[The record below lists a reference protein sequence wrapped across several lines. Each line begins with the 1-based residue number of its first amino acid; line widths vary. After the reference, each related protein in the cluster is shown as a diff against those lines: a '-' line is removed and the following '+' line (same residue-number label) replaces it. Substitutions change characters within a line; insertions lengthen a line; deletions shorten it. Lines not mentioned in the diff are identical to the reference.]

1 MAVVLSELQQLR
13 AVGFTGSATGGTAI
27 ATALASHPPA
37 DPMAPVTQAAPG
49 DALAPGLAALGAPSP
64 LPQTRP
70 APTATAPTLPTTN
83 SLYAAG
89 LSGGFPG
96 FPPGLPPAPHLPL
109 RAPCAPGAARPCVPL
124 QGLLMFV
131 PAIHAASAPDVAIRS
146 LDGADGSF
154 LIQRIADAVEDQL
167 PLVIVTGVLAE
178 GSFRA
183 CLANLDIAIDRARLH
198 SPGFGRF
205 EPTDSP
211 MDWSAGAARLNDVL
225 RASKAFSST
234 TVATAPTAGT
244 AGVMSADE
252 KLSYKQHAASIPSLG
267 NSPSAV
273 DLRRAAS
280 GALVGELATIQS
292 VLASRGFPL
301 SGNEATDVQLA
312 VSIFGKAALAV
323 VCSCGKVDSRVQGEI
338 PALILSLRSRLVT
351 SVANT
356 IIGFLGSIKARDEGL

>member
-1 MAVVLSELQQLR
+1 
-13 AVGFTGSATGGTAI
+13 
-27 ATALASHPPA
+27 
-37 DPMAPVTQAAPG
+37 
-49 DALAPGLAALGAPSP
+49 
-64 LPQTRP
+64 
-70 APTATAPTLPTTN
+70 
-83 SLYAAG
+83 
-89 LSGGFPG
+89 
-96 FPPGLPPAPHLPL
+96 
-109 RAPCAPGAARPCVPL
+109 
-124 QGLLMFV
+124 MFV
-131 PAIHAASAPDVAIRS
+131 PAIHAASTPDVAIRS

-338 PALILSLRSRLVT
+338 PALTCYPLLAFPPSHERSQHYHR
-351 SVANT
+351 
-356 IIGFLGSIKARDEGL
+356 IPR

>member
-1 MAVVLSELQQLR
+1 MSRRMNGTEWPR
-13 AVGFTGSATGGTAI
+13 RCRHVGG
-27 ATALASHPPA
+27 
-37 DPMAPVTQAAPG
+37 V
-49 DALAPGLAALGAPSP
+49 
-64 LPQTRP
+64 
-70 APTATAPTLPTTN
+70 
-83 SLYAAG
+83 
-89 LSGGFPG
+89 
-96 FPPGLPPAPHLPL
+96 
-109 RAPCAPGAARPCVPL
+109 CAPPWL
-124 QGLLMFV
+124 QG
-131 PAIHAASAPDVAIRS
+131 A
-146 LDGADGSF
+146 GS
-154 LIQRIADAVEDQL
+154 VETVWWRDCA
-167 PLVIVTGVLAE
+167 G
-178 GSFRA
+178 
-183 CLANLDIAIDRARLH
+183 H
-198 SPGFGRF
+198 GRY

-323 VCSCGKVDSRVQGEI
+323 VCSCGKADSRVQGEI
-338 PALILSLRSRLVT
+338 PALTCYPLLAFPPSHERSQHYHR
-351 SVANT
+351 
-356 IIGFLGSIKARDEGL
+356 IPR